1 MLRSSG
7 ARRLFS
13 SAAKADRVVVVDGVR
28 TPFHPSGTHFNDYIA
43 QDLGRFAIKGL
54 LARTG
59 VEPTDLDYVI
69 YGNVIQEGAS
79 MSAEWCLCGGQVV
92 PPNIR
97 HVFKRVA
104 QAPVMPNLAQS
115 SRYCCLVFDPSA
127 GCDPVRL

>member
-69 YGNVIQEGAS
+69 YGNVIQEGA
-79 MSAEWCLCGGQVV
+79 
-92 PPNIR
+92 
-97 HVFKRVA
+97 
-104 QAPVMPNLAQS
+104 
-115 SRYCCLVFDPSA
+115 
-127 GCDPVRL
+127 